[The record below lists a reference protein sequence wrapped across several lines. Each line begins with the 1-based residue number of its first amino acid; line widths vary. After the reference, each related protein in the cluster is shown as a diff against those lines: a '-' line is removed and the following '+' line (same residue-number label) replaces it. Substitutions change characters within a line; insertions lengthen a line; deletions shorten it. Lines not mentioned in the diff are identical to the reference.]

1 VRSAQYDSDKYKAKA
16 VRTQPSQE
24 RGKERV
30 RIILAAALELFRD
43 HGFEEV
49 TTNDIASRANI
60 PIGSLYRYYPNK
72 EAIVAALTE
81 LYVDDISVIFEKIG
95 QHPLLPYLSWD
106 EILLLMVEGWVNY
119 SRLNGPFSFL
129 YVERSNPKIH
139 EQNRKTWQRFI
150 GSFVAV
156 LQKRCPELRPK
167 QSLICFNLALAA
179 VEMGVSDEYRNFGGD
194 AMYHEAVGAIASYM
208 LRICG
213 SSEHHMNADM
223 LA

>member
-1 VRSAQYDSDKYKAKA
+1 VYDADKYRSKAT
-16 VRTQPSQE
+16 RLQPSQE

-30 RIILAAALELFRD
+30 RIILAAALELFQEN
-43 HGFEEV
+43 GFEEV
-49 TTNDIASRANI
+49 TTNDIASRAHI

-81 LYVDDISVIFEKIG
+81 LYVDDVSVVFDKIG

-119 SRLNGPFSFL
+119 SRLNGPFAFL
-129 YVERSNPKIH
+129 YVERSNPKIY

-167 QSLICFNLALAA
+167 QSLICFNLCLAA
-179 VEMGVSDEYRNFGGD
+179 VEMGVNKAYSDFGGD

-213 SSEHHMNADM
+213 SSDHHEHTDI